1 MEQTGI
7 IFDIKH
13 FAVHDGP
20 GIRTTVF
27 LKGCP
32 LRCQWCHNPES
43 LSRNPQLLF
52 NEAKCIR
59 CGYCLKVCSRGA
71 QIFVDGKHVIRWEI
85 CNTCGDCV
93 KECYS
98 EALELAGRRVKVL
111 DVMEDVLRD
120 RIFYNNSGGGLT
132 ISGGEPL
139 LQPQFTKALI
149 EKAQEFGIHTAL
161 DTSGY
166 APWEVLKEVLKN
178 VDLILYD
185 LKHMDPE
192 IHRKLTGVSNELI
205 LENLLKV
212 DKMDKQIWVR
222 IPLIPESNDDKAQFH
237 HVGEYLSVFANVERV
252 DILPYHGL
260 AESKYEQAGMNY
272 KLKGLKTP
280 NKKDL
285 EPLKAIL
292 MSYGLENVT
301 IS

>member
-32 LRCQWCHNPES
+32 LHCLWCHNPES
-43 LSRNPQLLF
+43 LSLNPQLLF
-52 NEAKCIR
+52 NEAKCIG
-59 CGYCLKVCSRGA
+59 CGYCFKVCKRGA
-71 QIFVDGKHVIRWEI
+71 HIFVDEKHVIGWES
-85 CNTCGDCV
+85 CYTCGDCV
-93 KECYS
+93 EECYS
-98 EALELAGRRVKVL
+98 EALELAGKKVTVS

-139 LQPQFTKALI
+139 YQPQFTKALI

-161 DTSGY
+161 DTSGFSQ
-166 APWEVLKEVLKN
+166 WNILKDILMN
-178 VDLILYD
+178 VDLMLYD
-185 LKHMDPE
+185 LKHMDPDK
-192 IHRKLTGVSNELI
+192 HKRLTGVSNELI
-205 LENLLKV
+205 LENLLKI
-212 DKMDKQIWVR
+212 DKIGKPIWIR
-222 IPLIPESNDDKAQFH
+222 IPFIPECNDDETHFH
-237 HVGEYLSVFANVERV
+237 QLGEYLSSFTNIERV

-260 AESKYEQAGMNY
+260 AESKYRQAGIKY

-280 NKKDL
+280 DKKEL
-285 EPLKAIL
+285 EPFRAIL
-292 MSYGLENVT
+292 VSHGLENVT